1 MRPGDRKPVCGNT
14 HVPAAGCERR
24 NSELLEWLPGETL
37 FSLISRQHRMW
48 GHRLAAHTAQV
59 LFGHHRQGF
68 QHDFPS
74 RLHNLVQ
81 ATEGTLGDVR
91 SIALERTLL
100 RYYRPFLTSAREE
113 ESVAAMASSSVAH
126 LKFRL
131 GLLTSRFRAHHPL
144 KACLACIEEDRSQ
157 TGWAWWHID
166 HQYPGVWICLRHGE
180 RLLDSATKSNG
191 VGRFQWHLPHVP
203 NLRAGVSTV
212 RSVCRSADEHL
223 ARLARLIVDVVDRP
237 PVLRLDFPTLQQH
250 YRCGLEDRGLMT
262 VEGRLYLASAAKEL
276 LEHVMPFRT
285 VGELAALPRSLDEAK
300 AQLTSMLRADR
311 SGTHPLRHLVMVD
324 WLFGSSANLLSRLE
338 ARDLSGRR
346 RAGDARQLTEI
357 RGARGNQDAEVI
369 ALVGAGQMSMRA
381 AARELGVD
389 VMTVMTSAARMGIEA
404 SRRPKSLRGNVRRK
418 LIQQLTR
425 GASKATAAAH
435 WGVSVTTVTTL
446 LRTVPGLRDRWCK
459 AQFTATRD
467 SSRRR
472 WKQLLTE
479 HKASGINM
487 LRAKEPAVYAWLYRN
502 DKEWLGQ
509 HSPAKLKRTNNSK
522 LDWHA
527 RDLRL
532 SLAVGQAVEAS
543 RGIWGD
549 APLRKWHLVQ
559 VMPELKPLLNRLDRL
574 PLTRLA
580 LELAASASNPQRD
593 RK

>member
-1 MRPGDRKPVCGNT
+1 
-14 HVPAAGCERR
+14 
-24 NSELLEWLPGETL
+24 
-37 FSLISRQHRMW
+37 MW

-74 RLHNLVQ
+74 GLRNLVQ
-81 ATEGTLGDVR
+81 ATEGTLGDIR

-157 TGWAWWHID
+157 SGWAWWHID

-180 RLLDSATKSNG
+180 RLLESVTKSNG
-191 VGRFQWHLPHVP
+191 VGRFQWNLPQVP
-203 NLRAGVSTV
+203 NLRAGVSAV
-212 RSVCRSADEHL
+212 RAACLPADEHL
-223 ARLARLIVDVVDRP
+223 ARLSRLIVDVVDRP
-237 PVLRLDFPTLQQH
+237 QVLRLDFPTLQQY
-250 YRCGLEDRGLMT
+250 YRWGLEDRSLMT
-262 VEGRLYLASAAKEL
+262 VKGRFYLARAAKEFL
-276 LEHVMPFRT
+276 DHVMPFRT

-324 WLFGSSANLLSRLE
+324 WLFGSSANLLSRAE

-346 RAGDARQLTEI
+346 RASDACQLTEI
-357 RGARGNQDAEVI
+357 RDACASQGAEVI
-369 ALVGAGQMSMRA
+369 ALIGAGQMSMRA
-381 AARELGVD
+381 AARKLGVD
-389 VMTVMTSAARMGIEA
+389 VMTVMAWAARMGIEA
-404 SRRPKSLRGNVRRK
+404 SRRPKSLRGDVRRR
-418 LIQQLTR
+418 LIEQLTR
-425 GASKATAAAH
+425 GAPKATAAAH
-435 WGVSVTTVTTL
+435 CGVSVTTVTAL
-446 LRTVPGLRDRWCK
+446 LRTVPGLRDRWYE

-472 WKQLLTE
+472 WEQLLTE
-479 HKASGINM
+479 HKAAGINM

-502 DKEWLGQ
+502 DKEWLGR
-509 HSPAKLKRTNNSK
+509 HLPAKLNRSNNSK

-532 SLAVGQAVEAS
+532 SLAVGQAVEAA
-543 RGIWGD
+543 RGVWGD
-549 APLRKWHLVQ
+549 VPLRKWHLVQ

-580 LELAASASNPQRD
+580 LELAAFLPNPRRD
-593 RK
+593 RN